1 MNEPLPAAALA
12 RFNDAWARAR
22 ASGLAE
28 PDAMTLSTV
37 DARGWPRARV
47 VLLKAADARGF
58 VFYSNTHSRKGEDL
72 AQCPRTALTF
82 FWPTLLEQVM
92 VEGSVEPVSAGEAD
106 AYWVSRPRLS
116 QIASSVSRQS
126 QPLDSREV
134 FAARMASAEAAL
146 AGGPVPRPAHWSGY
160 RVLPER
166 IEFWRGAAGRM
177 NERDCY
183 ELGSE
188 GWTLRMLQP

>member
-1 MNEPLPAAALA
+1 MSELLIEALA
-12 RFNDAWARAR
+12 RFTEVWGRAR

-58 VFYSNTHSRKGEDL
+58 VFYTNAQSRKGADL
-72 AQCPRTALTF
+72 AHCPQAALTF
-82 FWPTLLEQVM
+82 FWPPLLEQVS
-92 VEGSVEPVSAGEAD
+92 VEGAVQPVSVEEAD
-106 AYWVSRPRLS
+106 AYWAGRPRLS

-126 QPLDSREV
+126 QPLDSREA
-134 FAARMASAEAAL
+134 FATRMGEYEAAL

-160 RVLPER
+160 RVRPAR

-183 ELGSE
+183 EHGPE
-188 GWTLRMLQP
+188 GWTLRLLQP